1 MNYRRLDRTKLAKY
15 QLPRLD
21 PNNAKSEYY
30 FTPELEKKFR
40 KLYSITSNIMLMS
53 LFGVSSCTISRLAA
67 RLGLEKNMRVIRKK
81 AVEVRRVV
89 CEENGYYDSLRGK
102 PLSENCYAAM
112 KKKREEEGWHP
123 LHSLKKTNPY
133 RYRKAIASFKTK
145 RREMEQKDA
154 LRVKI
159 GLPQITRYHRP
170 SQPFSPDQTK
180 YRYRMLKH
188 GYILGDMSEYSGE
201 RYTIF
206 YDSETPRSKIME
218 SRASKLNFVIRELT

>member
-15 QLPRLD
+15 QLPRVN
-21 PNNAKSEYY
+21 PNNSKSEYY

-40 KLYSITSNIMLMS
+40 KLYPVTSNQMLMS
-53 LFGVSSCTISRLAA
+53 LFGASAETLTRLAKN
-67 RLGLEKNMRVIRKK
+67 LGLKKDMKKILKK

-102 PLSENCYAAM
+102 PLPASCYAASR
-112 KKKREEEGWHP
+112 KKREEEGWHP
-123 LHSLKKTNPY
+123 FVSLKKTNPY
-133 RYRKAIASFKTK
+133 RYRKAIAKLKTK
-145 RREMEQKDA
+145 REEIERKEA
-154 LRVKI
+154 FRVKM
-159 GLPQITRYHRP
+159 GLPQTTKYHRP
-170 SQPFSPDQTK
+170 FQPFSKEQAS
-180 YRYRMLKH
+180 YRYRMLQH

-218 SRASKLNFVIRELT
+218 SRASKFNFAIRKLT